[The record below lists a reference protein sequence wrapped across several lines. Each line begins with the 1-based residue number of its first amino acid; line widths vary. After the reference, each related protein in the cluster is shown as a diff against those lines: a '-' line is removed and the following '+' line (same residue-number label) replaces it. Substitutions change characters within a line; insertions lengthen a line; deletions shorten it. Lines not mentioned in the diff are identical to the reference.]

1 MRIARL
7 VLCAGVAA
15 CATAPDFIMAPPS
28 PELGTVYV
36 YRPANRNESGK
47 SPDVYVGDEKL
58 FALQNAGYAVVLL
71 PPGEHQLVVR
81 NLCFPAVQQKVA
93 VRAGESTFLRFSV
106 QDPLRPPP
114 NESSGHWLADLFQLS
129 DRTAELKKWS
139 EEWCELPP
147 LFEAVEKDAAS
158 SEIAQTKLVDGGAAE
173 GVRLKQK

>member
-1 MRIARL
+1 
-7 VLCAGVAA
+7 
-15 CATAPDFIMAPPS
+15 
-28 PELGTVYV
+28 
-36 YRPANRNESGK
+36 
-47 SPDVYVGDEKL
+47 
-58 FALQNAGYAVVLL
+58 
-71 PPGEHQLVVR
+71 
-81 NLCFPAVQQKVA
+81 
-93 VRAGESTFLRFSV
+93 V

-147 LFEAVEKDAAS
+147 RFEAVEKDAAS